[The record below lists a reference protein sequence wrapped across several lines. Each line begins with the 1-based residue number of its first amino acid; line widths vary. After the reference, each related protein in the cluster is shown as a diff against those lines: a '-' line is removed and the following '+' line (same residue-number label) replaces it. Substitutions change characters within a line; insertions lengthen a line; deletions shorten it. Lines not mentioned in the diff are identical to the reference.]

1 MQGAKTSN
9 RSIVITVAEFGQP
22 RMFPAMV
29 ADKYVWLTWSSAFLV
44 PWIALFV
51 GVPLFRRV
59 MVLSS
64 VFTMPFGLTEPLFVP
79 RYWNPPSLFD
89 LARRTGFDL
98 ESLIFCLAIGGV
110 GVVLYNAIT
119 RRTLQPVGILERHRA
134 RH

>member
-1 MQGAKTSN
+1 
-9 RSIVITVAEFGQP
+9 
-22 RMFPAMV
+22 MV